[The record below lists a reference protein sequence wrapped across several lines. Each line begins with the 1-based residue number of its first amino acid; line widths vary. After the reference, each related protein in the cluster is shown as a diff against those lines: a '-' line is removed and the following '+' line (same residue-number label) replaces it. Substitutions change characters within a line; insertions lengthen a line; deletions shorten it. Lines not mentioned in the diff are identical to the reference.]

1 MHGSRRIAR
10 GSSSRAA
17 DKLRALKERTLRARR
32 FGAIGA
38 MLVCSAAA
46 AQPASYPGGVSPLAL
61 PPSLQASTPTAS
73 AVNVS
78 PNLAQPP
85 VVQPVS
91 APGQSNSSA
100 NIPGILQPQFL
111 VTDQAPPAATPR
123 ASAATDSQPNEGMQR
138 TQSDSTNARAN
149 QTIAPSPWSSLWRQ
163 ATGGDLNNRTAT
175 SAQKPTATSN
185 AQNNQSVWNELILP
199 SQRQPSAASA
209 KQSQSPNTY
218 NPLASQLGF
227 SDHAATTAEP
237 DSNSPAAPSTAENKP
252 RAAKLSAVP
261 HTTATQ
267 ASATATDPGFP
278 GLWNQISG
286 TNGRSADDAND
297 RGGVKQ
303 AASWSEESN
312 NQAQSRDQSEA
323 APPKAGFW
331 SSLSRPLTAQ
341 TNEAPVR
348 RPAPNPTA
356 DDTAES
362 SQPPALLMPFYHTN
376 TVPPADR
383 GAAQI
388 ARARERNH
396 GQDIANAVRASK
408 LLAQL
413 KSTTDENL
421 RSQPGAIADSPLRTT
436 HEAWDGGWT
445 LRMPSE
451 LNPFKQP
458 TTVPEPPV
466 GLGSQAMTVAY
477 LQDESPTPAEAIPEP
492 EKIIL
497 PNGDTSA
504 SGDQPEK
511 PETSLKANKNDEG
524 GDNGDGKKKDKLATA
539 DKLGEKPVDN
549 SLEFLRAETVLLK
562 PGKYQF
568 DIGFQYQIQERDF
581 PVLFLARDSAPVV
594 SGTHFAAT
602 DGSTNQFVV
611 DQAHFKQREVEVPM
625 QLRYGLFDKVQV
637 FLGAPVGW
645 ANTEADLTN
654 LDEFKNDGGLG
665 DVYWGATIQFAAA
678 EADCPYVI
686 GTFVATA
693 PSGGD
698 PFTSAAAFSPNGPSL
713 GNGFWRL
720 AGNMLFIQPLDPV
733 TFFYGAGIRG
743 SFEHEYLGVNFE
755 PGLEYNYTFGL
766 GFAINEKVTLSA
778 QLFGEYQSR
787 LEANGQGIQGST
799 QEPISLQLAATI
811 ARPCDR
817 FIEPFIQFGLT
828 EDAVA
833 ANFGIT
839 WTY

>member
-1 MHGSRRIAR
+1 MHGSQRIAR

-17 DKLRALKERTLRARR
+17 GTLRALREQTSRAHWL
-32 FGAIGA
+32 ACMWA
-38 MLVCSAAA
+38 TLVCSVAA
-46 AQPASYPGGVSPLAL
+46 AQQTSYPAAVSPLAL
-61 PPSLQASTPTAS
+61 PPSLQASSSADC
-73 AVNVS
+73 AVNIS
-78 PNLAQPP
+78 SNLAQPAA
-85 VVQPVS
+85 VQPAS
-91 APGQSNSSA
+91 IPGQSSNSA

-111 VTDQAPPAATPR
+111 VTDQPPPVSTPPAAIV
-123 ASAATDSQPNEGMQR
+123 TDSQPNESKQP
-138 TQSDSTNARAN
+138 TPSDSKSSRDDQTNSR
-149 QTIAPSPWSSLWRQ
+149 SPWSSLWRQ
-163 ATGGDLNNRTAT
+163 ATGGNLNNTTAST
-175 SAQKPTATSN
+175 RNATPPQGAQS
-185 AQNNQSVWNELILP
+185 NQSVWNELIVP
-199 SQRQPSAASA
+199 SQRQPISTPTT
-209 KQSQSPNTY
+209 QSQPPNSY
-218 NPLASQLGF
+218 NPLARQLGF
-227 SDHAATTAEP
+227 SDHAASSSET
-237 DSNSPAAPSTAENKP
+237 DSDPTSAPSANANNTRVPKP
-252 RAAKLSAVP
+252 QAAKHYAEV
-261 HTTATQ
+261 Q
-267 ASATATDPGFP
+267 ATATTTDPSFP

-286 TNGRSADDAND
+286 SNADS
-297 RGGVKQ
+297 GSVKQ
-303 AASWSEESN
+303 AAAWSEEN
-312 NQAQSRDQSEA
+312 TNQTQPQA
-323 APPKAGFW
+323 APPTAGLW
-331 SSLSRPLTAQ
+331 SSLSRPFTAQ
-341 TNEAPVR
+341 TNEAPVS
-348 RPAPNPTA
+348 RPAANQSA
-356 DDTAES
+356 DTATDS
-362 SQPPALLMPFYHTN
+362 AQPPALLMPFYHTN

-413 KSTTDENL
+413 QSTTDEDL
-421 RSQPGAIADSPLRTT
+421 RMQPGAIADAPLRTT

-445 LRMPSE
+445 LRMPTE

-458 TTVPEPPV
+458 TSIPEPPV
-466 GLGSQAMTVAY
+466 RLGSQAMTVAY
-477 LQDESPTPAEAIPEP
+477 LQDEAPTPAEAIPEP

-497 PNGDTSA
+497 PEGDSSA
-504 SGDQPEK
+504 AAGDQPEK
-511 PETSLKANKNDEG
+511 PETSLKANKGEGDE
-524 GDNGDGKKKDKLATA
+524 NGSDKKKDKLATA

-549 SLEFLRAETVLLK
+549 SLDFLRAETVLLK

-568 DIGFQYQIQERDF
+568 DIGIQYQIQERDF
-581 PVLFLARDSAPVV
+581 PILFIARDAAPVV

-602 DGSTNQFVV
+602 DGSTNQFLV
-611 DQAHFKQREVEVPM
+611 DQAHFKQRELTVPM

-654 LDEFKNDGGLG
+654 RDEFQNDGGLG
-665 DVYWGATIQFAAA
+665 DIYWGATIQFAAA

-698 PFTSAAAFSPNGPSL
+698 PFTTAAAFSPNGPSL

-720 AGNMLFIQPLDPV
+720 AGNLLFIQPLDPV

-743 SFEHEYLGVNFE
+743 SFEHEYLGVDFE

-766 GFAINEKVTLSA
+766 GFAINEKVTLST

-787 LEANGQGIQGST
+787 LQANGQGLEGST
-799 QEPISLQLAATI
+799 QEPISLQFAATI
-811 ARPCDR
+811 ARPCER
-817 FIEPFIQFGLT
+817 YVEPFIGFGLT